1 MSHASELQR
10 EVQSVIALYNA
21 NVKVFNDR
29 NLNIKN
35 IFFNAFDE
43 LTRCPVALVVFKDMC
58 ILKVQF
64 RNISTAGA
72 IAFLMRLILKAS
84 ATRWLSNRNSIK
96 SVIDIF
102 EEIIDSLDA
111 IYEKSKDPEI
121 KFVRHALLRHMI
133 VQLASCRSFANK

>member
-21 NVKVFNDR
+21 NVKMFNDR

-72 IAFLMRLILKAS
+72 KQTDASIDASSQNIFTKA
-84 ATRWLSNRNSIK
+84 NRMIQSYLALRK
-96 SVIDIF
+96 TLCIDIRK
-102 EEIIDSLDA
+102 ENLDICWCEA
-111 IYEKSKDPEI
+111 VDADIP
-121 KFVRHALLRHMI
+121 KFPIRLQPTKRNIM
-133 VQLASCRSFANK
+133 R